1 MPHISQ
7 SPCTSSTAL
16 YLYFHPA
23 MICLLDILEGN
34 LTIIQP
40 CYIFPFPPFR
50 LLLCSRARF
59 NLLTQQLKPFHL
71 MYYFNLIFMPSP
83 FLGFCPSVF
92 CFFLHLPPPLPPH
105 HHSLQACLK
114 FLLGNLVIFPSAPS
128 LSMMFAFSVSN
139 NQFKSMRRWVK
150 PFKSLHYLVFSLFFF
165 PCLSLSCW
173 LFPPLV
179 LLLTD
184 FCLLPILLNLLFIFF
199 SYLIHFR
206 ELPSVS
212 SSPLLPSH
220 PVTLSVLLHEGN
232 SVLFS
237 YFISYLHIYSLM
249 RTEWSLFSTSYH
261 KS

>member
-92 CFFLHLPPPLPPH
+92 FFFYIFRRPSHPTIIPYKAVWNFYWETSLSFPLLHLFPWCSHSLSATISLNPWEDEWNLLNLSIILFFLFFSFPVSVCHVDSFPL
-105 HHSLQACLK
+105 
-114 FLLGNLVIFPSAPS
+114 
-128 LSMMFAFSVSN
+128 LSF
-139 NQFKSMRRWVK
+139 
-150 PFKSLHYLVFSLFFF
+150 
-165 PCLSLSCW
+165 
-173 LFPPLV
+173 
-179 LLLTD
+179 D